1 VHRISVSYRWKT
13 TTPRDAFRTFL
24 ANRTSTSKD
33 EPWGAVADA
42 LRLDFVRG
50 RRKGTYGFLALRPR
64 VLLSGCEESR
74 RPIRANPPEAQF
86 YLLGAEFGRQASC
99 APFVHLTAEAP
110 SPLPASTHRGR

>member
-1 VHRISVSYRWKT
+1 MEDHHA
-13 TTPRDAFRTFL
+13 PRRFSDIFG
-24 ANRTSTSKD
+24 NRTSTSKD

-50 RRKGTYGFLALRPR
+50 RHKGPYGFLALRPR
-64 VLLSGCEESR
+64 VLLSGCEES